1 MFASYSK
8 QAPPRPLIGDRG
20 RFVMERHAMV
30 FTVDQDGKEAPVRV
44 VSEENLRIM
53 DWAMENYG
61 EALKKLAE

>member
-1 MFASYSK
+1 
-8 QAPPRPLIGDRG
+8 
-20 RFVMERHAMV
+20 MERHAMV